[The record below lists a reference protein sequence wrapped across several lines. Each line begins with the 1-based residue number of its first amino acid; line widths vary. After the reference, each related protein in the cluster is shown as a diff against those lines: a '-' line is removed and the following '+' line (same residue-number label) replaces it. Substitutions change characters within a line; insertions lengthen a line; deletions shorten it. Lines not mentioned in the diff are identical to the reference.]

1 MPELIPDEARSGA
14 ARQIVDVARSRIDD
28 VLGSRDVDDTFAR
41 LLEKLDG
48 RLLVSREVAARR
60 DQPRLDEGAE
70 QAGLDK

>member
-28 VLGSRDVDDTFAR
+28 ALGSRDVDDTFAR